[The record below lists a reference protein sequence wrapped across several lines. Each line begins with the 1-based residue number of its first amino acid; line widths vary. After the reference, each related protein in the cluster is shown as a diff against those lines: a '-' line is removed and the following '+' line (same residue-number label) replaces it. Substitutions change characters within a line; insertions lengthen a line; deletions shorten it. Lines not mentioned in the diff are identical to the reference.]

1 MITADAMAKANS
13 VEGDGIR
20 LSVEQGPLGAHRCSA
35 PRRRAAGRAGVIT
48 GVARMPCSTTDSAIV
63 KPTVDHSQRS
73 SGNVAAPAA

>member
-20 LSVEQGPLGAHRCSA
+20 LSVEQGPRGAHRHSA
-35 PRRRAAGRAGVIT
+35 RRRRAAASSRRIT
-48 GVARMPCSTTDSAIV
+48 GVARMPCSTTESATV

-73 SGNVAAPAA
+73 SGKVAAPAA